1 MSKEDELK
9 KRLEEALKKR
19 EEKVRIQN
27 KIDEELRRINE
38 QKKSE
43 KARQD
48 ESIKG
53 KPTSGRPEKDD

>member
-38 QKKSE
+38 QRKSE

-48 ESIKG
+48 EIIKG

>member
-9 KRLEEALKKR
+9 KRLKEA
-19 EEKVRIQN
+19 EKVRIQN

-38 QKKSE
+38 QKKRE
-43 KARQD
+43 KAQQD
-48 ESIKG
+48 EIVKG